1 MAQEA
6 QMISS
11 PLAIAR
17 AARDAA
23 LIVTGA
29 IVVTRTFAHGSVAV
43 AVAAAVAVA
52 LWIAVRRITAIAA
65 LVASGGTA
73 AIERAAATGC
83 RGVPSAAIPVL
94 AIALTW
100 RIADASL
107 AVLLV
112 GVWTLVAAV
121 DLDRLTMRFPVDS
134 PVSTQRG
141 VLLRH
146 AAILGAILAVSS
158 VLAWVAASVRIG
170 LDLPALILIATLVT
184 VSFNRIVRSFGVR
197 PQSRDE

>member
-1 MAQEA
+1 
-6 QMISS
+6 MIGG

-17 AARDAA
+17 AARDGA
-23 LIVTGA
+23 LTTTFAV
-29 IVVTRTFAHGSVAV
+29 VVTRTVAHGGWAV
-43 AVAAAVAVA
+43 AVAAAAAIA
-52 LWIAVRRITAIAA
+52 LWIAMRRISAIAA
-65 LVASGGTA
+65 LVASGGA
-73 AIERAAATGC
+73 AATERAAATGW

-107 AVLLV
+107 ALVLF
-112 GVWTLVAAV
+112 GVWTLVVAV

-134 PVSTQRG
+134 PVSTQRD

-197 PQSRDE
+197 PKGRDE